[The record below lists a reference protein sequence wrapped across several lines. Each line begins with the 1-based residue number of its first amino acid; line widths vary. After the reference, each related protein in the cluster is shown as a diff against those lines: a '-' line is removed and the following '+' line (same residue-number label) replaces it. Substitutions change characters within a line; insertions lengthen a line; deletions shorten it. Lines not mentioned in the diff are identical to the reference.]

1 MPELPKLPTPEEVN
15 YYHLAADKDAG
26 PGALHHTLG
35 LGSSQ
40 ASPGNH
46 DHDGRNSKRIKLEN
60 LHGVSVSYQ
69 PLGGTIS
76 GTQPTFSG
84 DPLITGSYTKIGNL
98 AYFQIDVDFSNIT
111 DFGTGQYYLTWP
123 FDSQHQQTLRQGCLE
138 DASTGRKYAIS
149 GHVEAG
155 SNVLALFGLTSNG
168 LDEDFTYNTPTA
180 LAIADS
186 FHVAGTYE
194 INP

>member
-1 MPELPKLPTPEEVN
+1 M
-15 YYHLAADKDAG
+15 AADKDAG

-46 DHDGRNSKRIKLEN
+46 DHDGRNSKRIKLGS

-69 PLGGTIS
+69 PLGGTIG

-98 AYFQIDVDFSNIT
+98 VFFQIDVDFSNIT
-111 DFGTGQYYLTWP
+111 DFGTGQYYLTMP
-123 FDSQHQQTLRQGCLE
+123 FETEHDMITREGYLK
-138 DASTGRKYAIS
+138 DASTGRSYAIS
-149 GHVEAG
+149 GHAAPG
-155 SNVLALFGLTSNG
+155 SNVLELFGLQPNG
-168 LDEDFTYNTPTA
+168 LDEDFTHNTPVA
-180 LAIADS
+180 LDVADS
-186 FHVAGTYE
+186 FHVAGIYE
-194 INP
+194 IMQEIV